1 MVAIGV
7 NVGDVGVCMCDICGS
22 GCVLSCCVVSS
33 EVSWCVISNKLDI
46 PESSSLSVATTGNS
60 YWHCSVGMKFVLS
73 VYCSVC
79 CCVCWT
85 VCIIVLTV
93 PEVPKK
99 FIKAALVSVAL
110 C

>member
-1 MVAIGV
+1 MVDV
-7 NVGDVGVCMCDICGS
+7 CVSVDVGVSMCDIC

-33 EVSWCVISNKLDI
+33 ELSWFVISNELDM

-60 YWHCSVGMKFVLS
+60 CWHWSVGIKFVPR

-99 FIKAALVSVAL
+99 FIKVALVSAAH

>member
-1 MVAIGV
+1 MV
-7 NVGDVGVCMCDICGS
+7 DVGVSVVDVGVWMCDICGS

-33 EVSWCVISNKLDI
+33 ELSWCVISNELDI

-60 YWHCSVGMKFVLS
+60 CWDCSVGIKFVPR

-93 PEVPKK
+93 PTGAKEMY
-99 FIKAALVSVAL
+99 
-110 C
+110 